1 MKNKGSITIN
11 RIKDS
16 IFNFLLSIKLS
27 YYRQFKSEFFRYYK
41 SEFKKPGMSLTFSD
55 DFLEDSIEKSKW
67 TNYMWWGTNYH
78 PNAKSQ
84 WYDLNQCVINNG
96 ILSMNIQKKETMFPE
111 GVFDYAVGL
120 LNNSHVFEQK
130 YGYFEIK
137 CKIPSAKGT
146 WPAFWL
152 ASKYSWPPE
161 IDVFEFYTGK
171 KKDCWESNVHWGKE
185 PKHPSNAMGHKVWST
200 SERFHVYAVDWKE
213 DKMDFF
219 WNGLLIRRITDKQIL
234 NDFKYPMHMI
244 FNNAIDSGIDRGFS
258 DSVLPAT
265 FKTSWVRAYQHNTK

>member
-1 MKNKGSITIN
+1 MKNKGKITTN

-16 IFNFLLSIKLS
+16 IFNFLLSIKLY
-27 YYRQFKSEFFRYYK
+27 YYRQFKSEFFRHYK
-41 SEFKKPGMSLTFSD
+41 SEIKKPGMILTFSD
-55 DFLEDSIEKSKW
+55 DFLEDSIDKSKW
-67 TNYMWWGTNYH
+67 TNFMWWGTNYH
-78 PNAKSQ
+78 PSSKSQ
-84 WYDLNQCVINNG
+84 WYDINQCIINNG

-111 GVFDYAVGL
+111 GVFEYAVGL

-137 CKIPSAKGT
+137 CKIPSVKGT

-185 PKHPSNAMGHKVWST
+185 PKHPSNAIGHKVWST
-200 SERFHVYAVDWKE
+200 SERFHTYAVDWRE

-219 WNGLLIRRITDKQIL
+219 WDGLLVRRITDKQIL

-244 FNNAIDSGIDRGFS
+244 FNNAIDSGADRGFS
-258 DSVLPAT
+258 NSILPAT
-265 FKTSWVRAYQHNTK
+265 FKTSWIRAYAHSTK